1 MAGMPCARRFV
12 AWPRLRSRQSRVNWF
27 SLTTRWS
34 LSVGA
39 MLFLAASPALGQTVR
54 GVITDRASGSPVPG
68 VTIVL
73 LDSAN
78 APVKST
84 LSDEQGQFTVG
95 APSAGLYRLRLDA
108 VGFFS
113 ETTSEL
119 RVVEGETPTRTVVF
133 NRRIRDLPAIT
144 VTAKTVCVPAPEAG
158 AAVAALWEE
167 VRKALTV
174 TQLSAEARRY
184 RYDLVQY
191 ERELDPRSKAVRRSR
206 NWERL
211 GITGETY
218 ESISADSLANY
229 GYVQTT
235 NDGTWYYA
243 PDARTLLSD
252 AFTRTH
258 CLKPVAA
265 SNAEP
270 GLVGLGFEPMQQR
283 KISDVRGIL
292 WLDPSTSMLR
302 FLQYSYTGLS
312 KGMQEY
318 DFGGRVDF
326 ERLSTGAWVVQHWHI
341 TMPHISRQVRSMPS
355 NVPGVAA
362 RLVPVTVEVVI
373 GIVERGG
380 DVKARESA
388 TTAVAARR
396 FATITG
402 SVFDS
407 TANGPLAQA
416 DIWLD
421 APGKA
426 LPIARATTDTAGNFR
441 IDSIE
446 PGNYTLTVTHPRLD
460 ALGSSLAPV
469 AVNLERE
476 RTATLSLATPSP
488 SVIAS
493 ALCPAGLND
502 NEALVRGAVLRAA
515 SGAAV
520 PGARVL
526 ARWDDKAPALAPTSF
541 AAESA
546 GTADESGHFTLC
558 GLPRGRSLHLKAT
571 DARSRGEPLTLTLES
586 ELIATVNL
594 LAPEHTA
601 EISGVVYGR
610 DGRPIS
616 LAEINLLDS
625 DVTVRTDTLGAY
637 RLSVLPA
644 GRHVLEARAIGYAPR
659 RRMIQLR
666 AGAPDTADI
675 RLDVVAQVLKTVK
688 TVASRDRYKT
698 GFHDRMARKTGGHFI
713 TNEQIR
719 RSGLVRVTDLLKSVP
734 GLQLRM
740 VGNVA
745 VMEFTGRGGRTFS
758 SHGCPVAY
766 AIDGVPY
773 EPASFGVDGE
783 IGVEH
788 IEAIE
793 VYDAATAPAQFSRRG
808 TGCGV
813 ILIWTREKSV
823 VEPDKD
829 AEGDKDDPSARS
841 PREGQQ
847 VTPPKRP

>member
-1 MAGMPCARRFV
+1 
-12 AWPRLRSRQSRVNWF
+12 
-27 SLTTRWS
+27 
-34 LSVGA
+34 
-39 MLFLAASPALGQTVR
+39 MLCLAASPALGQTIR
-54 GVITDRASGSPVPG
+54 GVIADRASGSPVRG
-68 VTIVL
+68 VTVIL

-78 APVKST
+78 AALQSV
-84 LSDEQGQFTVG
+84 LSDDQGQFTVS
-95 APSAGLYRLRLDA
+95 APSFGLYRLRLDA

-113 ETTSEL
+113 ETTSDL

-144 VTAKTVCVPAPEAG
+144 VTAKTLCVPAPEAG
-158 AAVAALWEE
+158 TAVAALWDE

-174 TQLSAEARRY
+174 TQLSAEAGSY
-184 RYDLVQY
+184 RFDLIQY

-218 ESISADSLANY
+218 ESIAADSLATY

-235 NDGTWYYA
+235 TDGTWYYA

-258 CLKPVAA
+258 CLRPVAA
-265 SNAEP
+265 RATEP
-270 GLVGLGFEPMQQR
+270 GLIGLGFEPLQQQ
-283 KISDVRGIL
+283 KTSDVRGVL
-292 WLDPSTSMLR
+292 WLDATTSMLR
-302 FLQYSYTGLS
+302 FLEYSYTGLS

-318 DFGGRVDF
+318 EFGGRVDF
-326 ERLSTGAWVVQHWHI
+326 QRLSTGAWVVQHWHI

-355 NVPGVAA
+355 NIPGVAT

-380 DVKARESA
+380 DVRARESA
-388 TTAVAARR
+388 TIAVAARQL
-396 FATITG
+396 ASITG

-426 LPIARATTDTAGNFR
+426 LPVAHVVTDSAGEFR
-441 IDSIE
+441 MDSIE

-460 ALGSSLAPV
+460 ALGSSLSPV
-469 AVNLERE
+469 AINLERE
-476 RTATLSLATPSP
+476 RSTTLSLATPSP
-488 SVIAS
+488 RVIAN
-493 ALCPAGLND
+493 ALCPAGLDENT
-502 NEALVRGAVLRAA
+502 ALVRGAVLRGL
-515 SGAAV
+515 SGTSV
-520 PGARVL
+520 PGAKVL
-526 ARWDDKAPALAPTSF
+526 ARWDDESLSPAPRSA
-541 AAESA
+541 AAEA
-546 GTADESGHFTLC
+546 VGTADESGHFTLC
-558 GLPRGRSLHLKAT
+558 GVPRGRTLVLRAT

-586 ELIATVNL
+586 ELITTVNL

-610 DGRPIS
+610 DGRPIP
-616 LAEINLLDS
+616 LAEVNLLDS
-625 DVTVRTDTLGAY
+625 EVAVRTDTLGAY

-644 GRHVLEARAIGYAPR
+644 GRHVLEARAIGYAPV

-666 AGAPDTADI
+666 ASASDTADI
-675 RLDVVAQVLKTVK
+675 RLATVAQVLKPVK
-688 TVASRDRYKT
+688 TVASRDRYRT
-698 GFHDRMARKTGGHFI
+698 GFHDRMARNTGGRFL

-719 RSGLVRVTDLLKSVP
+719 KSGLTRVTDLLKTVP
-734 GLQLRM
+734 GLQVRM
-740 VGNVA
+740 QGNVA

-758 SHGCPVAY
+758 SHGCPIAY

-793 VYDAATAPAQFSRRG
+793 VYDAATAPAQYSRRG

-823 VEPDKD
+823 DESREKGDNNQTGADK
-829 AEGDKDDPSARS
+829 
-841 PREGQQ
+841 
-847 VTPPKRP
+847 KRP